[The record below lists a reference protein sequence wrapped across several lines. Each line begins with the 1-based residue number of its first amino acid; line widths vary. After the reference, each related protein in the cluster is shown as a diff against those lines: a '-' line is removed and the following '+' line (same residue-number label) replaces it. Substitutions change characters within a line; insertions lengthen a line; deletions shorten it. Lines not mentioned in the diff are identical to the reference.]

1 MKKRMS
7 VVASGFAMAYMRKIQ
22 GSAQFA
28 STCQPSHAEV
38 RSTYASRFT
47 ALRSPPLSIAAH
59 REPALLLSQVLHV
72 AERDRGDEE
81 EDRGEGDL
89 DRRDPADRKQP
100 VRRGAVED
108 LTDPVEPQRDR
119 QDRSHDRD
127 ADPHGA
133 HREIE

>member
-38 RSTYASRFT
+38 RSTCASRFT

-89 DRRDPADRKQP
+89 DRRGPADRKQP
-100 VRRGAVED
+100 GRRGAGEE
-108 LTDPVEPQRDR
+108 LTDPGGAPRDR
-119 QDRSHDRD
+119 PERAHARR
-127 ADPHGA
+127 ADPPD
-133 HREIE
+133 